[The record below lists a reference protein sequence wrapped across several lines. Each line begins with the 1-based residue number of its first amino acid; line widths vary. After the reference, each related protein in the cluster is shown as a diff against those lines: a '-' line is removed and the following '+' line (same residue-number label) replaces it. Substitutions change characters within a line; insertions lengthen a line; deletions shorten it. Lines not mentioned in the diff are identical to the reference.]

1 LLTGSRRTTAQPK
14 PNIVVIMG
22 DDIGIWQGGTHS
34 GRRMLVASP
43 RQMPSN
49 LGVPG

>member
-22 DDIGIWQGGTHS
+22 DDIGIWQGGAHS